1 MTLFCKTEARYQKKE
16 KKNAGGWQSS
26 IFAYLNFCRI
36 LKLMYGIKPL
46 RVLIFGTAIVEHNKG
61 YKSEQL
67 DKYKKALPIIF
78 KSLPPPF
85 PLSLND
91 II

>member
-1 MTLFCKTEARYQKKE
+1 
-16 KKNAGGWQSS
+16 
-26 IFAYLNFCRI
+26 
-36 LKLMYGIKPL
+36 MYGIKPL

-67 DKYKKALPIIF
+67 DKYKKALPIIY
-78 KSLPPPF
+78 KSPPPSL
-85 PLSLND
+85 LSLND